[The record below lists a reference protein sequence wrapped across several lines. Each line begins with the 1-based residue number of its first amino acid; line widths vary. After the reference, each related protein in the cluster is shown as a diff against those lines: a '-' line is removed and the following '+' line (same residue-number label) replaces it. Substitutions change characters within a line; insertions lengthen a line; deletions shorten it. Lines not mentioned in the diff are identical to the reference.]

1 MSLIKEGSKLYS
13 IFFNKCPRCNQAN
26 FWASNNPFKNIFLK
40 NSEDLNSCSNCFLK
54 YELEIGFWYGAM
66 YISYAL
72 GVAVMLF
79 FWGSLVF
86 FLPLLNINLQVI
98 IIVFG
103 IILLAPVNYHLSRL
117 IWINFFIDYKKEK

>member
-40 NSEDLNSCSNCFLK
+40 NSEDLNSCSNCSLK

-86 FLPLLNINLQVI
+86 FLPLLNIK
-98 IIVFG
+98 
-103 IILLAPVNYHLSRL
+103 LLAPVNYHLSRL